1 MILRYFTR
9 LYVISQESCHTAYAV
24 ATRLAK
30 LVAAIPGD
38 EISIV
43 AAFSVD
49 LVTVASLWKNSSP
62 PALQPSLHNLHSP
75 KMSQTSEMLRES
87 LRCFHLNSN
96 SDSIHLIHARFHL
109 EAIATDRLAFR
120 PDHTRRV
127 KHPFLQQIFCLRLR
141 RWSQG
146 PTKAF
151 KARFELTVGGT
162 AILRTKWTKSP
173 AYTKRVRKEM
183 IVESGYV

>member
-9 LYVISQESCHTAYAV
+9 FYVISHESWHTAYAV

-30 LVAAIPGD
+30 LVAAIPGTR
-38 EISIV
+38 
-43 AAFSVD
+43 FP
-49 LVTVASLWKNSSP
+49 SSQP
-62 PALQPSLHNLHSP
+62 SPWTWWRSRRSERTAALQPSLHNLHSP

-87 LRCFHLNSN
+87 LRCFHLNST